1 MVVGI
6 ITNAEKD
13 PELSYTC
20 QVRDF
25 LTTQGVIVY
34 EWDFSKLLTFSSY
47 SAGLSP
53 SLDSIHDTNFW
64 VVLGGDG
71 TILRCSH
78 IAAVHDIPLLGI
90 NLGTLGFLTNA
101 EKQDGFEV
109 LRKVLKGEYER
120 EKRMMLDIALPEQEA
135 LGSVTAI
142 ALNDVCIGT
151 TGGLKVFSLYVNN
164 HLLDTIRADGI
175 IVATPTG
182 STAYSLS
189 AGGPLLMPASKMMV
203 ITPICPHSL
212 SIRPLVI
219 GAEDT
224 VRIIVHTPSP
234 IYLDGQLVTEPGC
247 DITIKKSVHCAT
259 IIKTAKSHF
268 YDVLRKKKIL

>member
-1 MVVGI
+1 MVVGV
-6 ITNAEKD
+6 ITNTEKD
-13 PELSYTC
+13 PDLSYTS

-25 LTTQGVIVY
+25 LTGQGVVVY
-34 EWDFSKLLTFSSY
+34 EWDFSKFLTFSSY
-47 SAGLSP
+47 STELSP
-53 SLDSIHDTNFW
+53 ALDCW

-78 IAAVHDIPLLGI
+78 IAAIRDVPLLGI

-101 EKQDGFEV
+101 EKQDGLEV
-109 LRKVLKGEYER
+109 LKKVLKGEYET
-120 EKRMMLDIALPEQEA
+120 EKRMMLDVVLSETEA
-135 LGSVTAI
+135 LGPVSAI
-142 ALNDVCIGT
+142 ALNDVCVGT
-151 TGGLKVFSLYVNN
+151 TGGLKVFSLYVNG

-189 AGGPLLMPASKMMV
+189 AGGPLLMPASSMMV

-212 SIRPLVI
+212 STRPLVI

-224 VRIIVHTPSP
+224 VRIVAHCPSP
-234 IYLDGQLVTEPGC
+234 VYVDGQIAAEPGC
-247 DITIKKSVHCAT
+247 DVTIKKSAYYAT